1 MLTRLYY
8 ELLLDITFSG
18 ETPCRTLKVASFSR
32 YTPNGVRTLSLG
44 REAVRGGFSVFRK
57 SRYINY
63 TSGFVSFFGQR
74 KPYSLLV
81 TPPSSG
87 GEEACFEEVKT
98 L

>member
-1 MLTRLYY
+1 
-8 ELLLDITFSG
+8 
-18 ETPCRTLKVASFSR
+18 
-32 YTPNGVRTLSLG
+32 VRTLSLG

-57 SRYINY
+57 CRYINY